1 MTCAV
6 RLTYSDVHVEVGA
19 NFEEDW
25 QGPWSHKS
33 LPDLTL
39 YFKNKL
45 IAI

>member
-19 NFEEDW
+19 NFEDW